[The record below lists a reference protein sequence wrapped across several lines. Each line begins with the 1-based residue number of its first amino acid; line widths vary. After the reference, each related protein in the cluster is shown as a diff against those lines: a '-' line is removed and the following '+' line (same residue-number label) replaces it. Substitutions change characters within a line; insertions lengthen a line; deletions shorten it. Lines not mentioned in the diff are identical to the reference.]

1 MRINKCFSPVLL
13 CGVVVIATVVR
24 GLVDEAV
31 VCSIAVVVAINEVD
45 KVLVTDVVEWDIVL
59 DVVFVTVEFLTVGVE
74 VNVVIKHVTGSMA
87 I

>member
-1 MRINKCFSPVLL
+1 ML

-31 VCSIAVVVAINEVD
+31 VCAIAVVVADNEVD
-45 KVLVTDVVEWDIVL
+45 KVVL
-59 DVVFVTVEFLTVGVE
+59 DGVFVEFLTVGVE

>member
-1 MRINKCFSPVLL
+1 ML

-31 VCSIAVVVAINEVD
+31 VCAIAVVVADKEVD
-45 KVLVTDVVEWDIVL
+45 KGLVTDVVEWDIVL
-59 DVVFVTVEFLTVGVE
+59 DGVFVEYLTVGVE

-87 I
+87 R

>member
-1 MRINKCFSPVLL
+1 ML

-59 DVVFVTVEFLTVGVE
+59 DVVFVEFLTVGVE

-87 I
+87 R

>member
-13 CGVVVIATVVR
+13 CGVVVMATVVR

-31 VCSIAVVVAINEVD
+31 VCAIAVVVADNEVD
-45 KVLVTDVVEWDIVL
+45 KVVL
-59 DVVFVTVEFLTVGVE
+59 DGVFVEFLTVGVE

-87 I
+87 R

>member
-1 MRINKCFSPVLL
+1 ML

-31 VCSIAVVVAINEVD
+31 VCAIAVVVADNEVD
-45 KVLVTDVVEWDIVL
+45 KVVL
-59 DVVFVTVEFLTVGVE
+59 DGVFVEFLTVGVE

-87 I
+87 R

>member
-31 VCSIAVVVAINEVD
+31 VCAIAVVVADNEVD
-45 KVLVTDVVEWDIVL
+45 KVVL
-59 DVVFVTVEFLTVGVE
+59 DGVFVEFLTVGVE

-87 I
+87 R

>member
-1 MRINKCFSPVLL
+1 MRINKYFSPVLL

-31 VCSIAVVVAINEVD
+31 VCAIAVVVADNEVD
-45 KVLVTDVVEWDIVL
+45 KVVL
-59 DVVFVTVEFLTVGVE
+59 DGVFVEFLTVGVE

-87 I
+87 R

>member
-31 VCSIAVVVAINEVD
+31 VCVIAVVVADNEVD
-45 KVLVTDVVEWDIVL
+45 KVVL
-59 DVVFVTVEFLTVGVE
+59 DGVFVEFLTVGVE

-87 I
+87 R